1 MSLTVQNSNFQKVG
15 AGQLYLAAAPSSN
28 PGGVTPTL
36 LQVSDG
42 YYGLFFDVPAN
53 KKVLKAGIEPYCN
66 LTADGLSQKVTP
78 ATVEFDYNN
87 GPKTKMLAGI
97 DEASVEFSFY
107 DGDTAHMADVF
118 GLAAGDLLAIAAGAG
133 KAGRKIA
140 CIGANANYNNVVA
153 LFRMQSVLVPG
164 EYDHFLWPLASI
176 IPEIDVKLSKKDA
189 FQIKT
194 TLSLRPSPY
203 ALNAAG
209 NGVICMAD
217 TADAAATS

>member
-1 MSLTVQNSNFQKVG
+1 MSLTSQNSNFQRVG
-15 AGQLYLAAAPSSN
+15 SGQLYLAAAPSSN

-36 LQVSDG
+36 AEVADG
-42 YYGLFFDVPAN
+42 YYGLFFDIPAN
-53 KKVLKAGIEPYCN
+53 KKVLKTAMLPYCN
-66 LTADGLSQKVTP
+66 LTADGLAQKVTP

-107 DGDTAHMADVF
+107 DGDTEHLKDVF
-118 GLAAGDLLAIAAGAG
+118 GLAAGDLISVTAAAG

-164 EYDHFLWPLASI
+164 EYDHFLWPLANI
-176 IPEIDVKLSKKDA
+176 VPEIDVKLSKKDA
-189 FQIKT
+189 YQIKV

-209 NGVICMAD
+209 NGVICFSD
-217 TADAAATS
+217 TADAAASS